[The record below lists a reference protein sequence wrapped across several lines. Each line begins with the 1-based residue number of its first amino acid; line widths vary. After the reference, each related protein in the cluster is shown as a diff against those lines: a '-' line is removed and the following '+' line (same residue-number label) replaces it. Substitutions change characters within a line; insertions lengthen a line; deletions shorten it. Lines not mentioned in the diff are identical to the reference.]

1 MKIITNDSA
10 YVQKNDIS
18 YLNSSDLPIPAS
30 IFMKVFGNGVTIIN
44 DSNRYDF
51 VKFDEES
58 EIEYFKD
65 LDWMIDYNQVK
76 DLSEDEMIKLA
87 ESIGEERDGI
97 ANSFNSMSEEER
109 KKHTDMVTKCDL
121 LEFKFYSLRDV
132 LWFKQGYISMEL
144 PEGIDYPEGYDQ
156 EKSVKKVLKRKN
168 KKNK

>member
-18 YLNSSDLPIPAS
+18 YLNLSDLPIPAS

-65 LDWMIDYNQVK
+65 LDWMIDYNEVK
-76 DLSEDEMIKLA
+76 DLSEDEI
-87 ESIGEERDGI
+87 I
-97 ANSFNSMSEEER
+97 
-109 KKHTDMVTKCDL
+109 V
-121 LEFKFYSLRDV
+121 V
-132 LWFKQGYISMEL
+132 Q
-144 PEGIDYPEGYDQ
+144 IDATPLFICIQ
-156 EKSVKKVLKRKN
+156 I
-168 KKNK
+168 

>member
-109 KKHTDMVTKCDL
+109 KFLEIVDLKKGFGSGDTRQEVLRGMNFTVAKGDYVT
-121 LEFKFYSLRDV
+121 
-132 LWFKQGYISMEL
+132 
-144 PEGIDYPEGYDQ
+144 IDGDYVRP
-156 EKSVKKVLKRKN
+156 VCNVFVLKKLI
-168 KKNK
+168 